1 LVSLADGTI
10 ERMTSLAQPFDDDI
24 EKIYGVA
31 TVIKGIAGQ
40 TNFLALNANV
50 EAARAGDAGHGFAVV
65 AQEVKNLSA
74 STREATDR
82 INDVVGTTA
91 TQIQELYKQLA
102 ALIGQS
108 EGNIDPVSALIE
120 ALHVDMEDIRRVATS
135 INEISAQTHLL
146 ALNATIEASRAG
158 EVGRGFAVVAGE
170 VKTLSGSTRDATD
183 RIGEMVAIM
192 AQRVQNL
199 SEELVSIVDGSAVAE
214 QSAEENTITTQ
225 DAGAQDAAPLSAHQI
240 ELVQSTF
247 AIVETIADAAAE
259 LFYNR
264 LFEHDPSVRPLFKG
278 DITEQGQ
285 KLMATLKVVV
295 NGLTKLEAIVP
306 AVQILGQRH
315 REYGVEEHHYDTV
328 GAALLWTL
336 EQGLGEAF
344 TDEVHDAWAATYT
357 LIADV
362 MKDAARQSVAA

>member
-1 LVSLADGTI
+1 
-10 ERMTSLAQPFDDDI
+10 M
-24 EKIYGVA
+24 
-31 TVIKGIAGQ
+31 
-40 TNFLALNANV
+40 
-50 EAARAGDAGHGFAVV
+50 
-65 AQEVKNLSA
+65 
-74 STREATDR
+74 
-82 INDVVGTTA
+82 NDVVGTTA

-240 ELVQSTF
+240 ELVQSPF
-247 AIVETIADAAAE
+247 AIVETIADAAA
-259 LFYNR
+259 
-264 LFEHDPSVRPLFKG
+264 
-278 DITEQGQ
+278 
-285 KLMATLKVVV
+285 
-295 NGLTKLEAIVP
+295 
-306 AVQILGQRH
+306 
-315 REYGVEEHHYDTV
+315 
-328 GAALLWTL
+328 
-336 EQGLGEAF
+336 
-344 TDEVHDAWAATYT
+344 
-357 LIADV
+357 
-362 MKDAARQSVAA
+362 